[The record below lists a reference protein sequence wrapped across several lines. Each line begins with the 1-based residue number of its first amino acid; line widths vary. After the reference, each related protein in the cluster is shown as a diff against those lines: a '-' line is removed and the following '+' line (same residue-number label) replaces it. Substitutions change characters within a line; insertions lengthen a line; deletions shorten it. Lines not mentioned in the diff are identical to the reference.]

1 MGDDYEVGYGR
12 PPRHSRFK
20 PGESGNPKGRPK
32 EARNLAT
39 ELELELK
46 SGVTVRE
53 DGAARR
59 VSKRKAVAK
68 ALVLKAMRGDT
79 RAIAQVADMDER
91 AEAAT
96 SSSSSDLTGDEV
108 AILRRYGP
116 RVLESLAPRQEEDD
130 DAS

>member
-53 DGAARR
+53 DGASRR
-59 VSKRKAVAK
+59 VSKRKAVIK

-79 RAIAQVADMDER
+79 RAIAQVSDMTER
-91 AEAAT
+91 ADAAT
-96 SSSSSDLTGDEV
+96 SSSSGDLTGDEV

-116 RVLESLAPRQEEDD
+116 KVLESLAQREEEND